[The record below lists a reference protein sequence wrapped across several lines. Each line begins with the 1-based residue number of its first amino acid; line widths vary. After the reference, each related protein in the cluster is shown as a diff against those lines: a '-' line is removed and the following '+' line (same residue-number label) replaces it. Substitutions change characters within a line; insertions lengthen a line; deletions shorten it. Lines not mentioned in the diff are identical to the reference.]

1 VLARGCLRLSLYLD
15 GFSERGQAAR
25 ALDESCHAFLEP
37 LIDPDE
43 PLTDVALIL
52 LALGIASKRAST
64 AGTATDI
71 ARLAIDDGRLDPT
84 ALAWAIAQLAATGA
98 LTWSRIAARPADIAV
113 VSELHSQ
120 VVRET
125 VVALIAQGTPPADAD
140 VLRLLQFLH
149 ERCIED
155 GIRIED
161 AHSRI
166 WLARFTGS
174 GKTAKAAHALL
185 ALHPAPDTAR
195 AARAATRRDRGR
207 RDRAARWSRLAL

>member
-1 VLARGCLRLSLYLD
+1 VHAHGCLRLALYLD

-25 ALDESCHAFLEP
+25 TLDQSCHAFLEP

-71 ARLAIDDGRLDPT
+71 ARFAIDDGRLDPT
-84 ALAWAIAQLAATGA
+84 ALTSAIAQVAATGA
-98 LTWSRIAARPADIAV
+98 LRWSRLAARLADIAV

-125 VVALIAQGTPPADAD
+125 VVALIAQDAPPVDADA
-140 VLRLLQFLH
+140 VRLLQFLH
-149 ERCIED
+149 ERSIED
-155 GIRIED
+155 GVRIED
-161 AHSRI
+161 AHARA

-185 ALHPAPDTAR
+185 ALHTCQDHGR
-195 AARAATRRDRGR
+195 AARAATRRHRGR
-207 RDRAARWSRLAL
+207 RDRAARWSGQA